1 MERGMEE
8 RRKGGKRERE
18 CARPGERPVRLSYVH
33 RQIYGGGASGA
44 ATPPDL
50 HRHVGDGAPDALE
63 RLEPVQYED
72 LYREDDVPLQ
82 DVRES
87 ALRVFVYAGIALT
100 VLFVVLGFT
109 VEIPRQISFD
119 FVLKGDQ
126 QEHVY
131 RFFEGLYV
139 EEKHVQVGSTVEQG
153 TPLMTISSPQVVA
166 MVTTYEDAVARKRI
180 FETTELPLY
189 QSRLEAFSLQKAQL
203 EAAIQE
209 HKRQKQLGWNV
220 YKAELDKLNYL
231 AEEAER
237 KYART
242 AGLAEKNLVS
252 QDDLERAKATM
263 ILAQTERAALKENR
277 LKDVGGLEAEIEAA
291 SLQQKIVTQQG
302 QEKAQEAQSQLAK
315 LENEVDQA
323 YQALHR
329 SYGDFEIEGGSL
341 LLKAPYA
348 GRIAYLTDQDR
359 DVPSGATLL
368 KILKGSSDLRA
379 YTTVPPQAI
388 GLVKPGDI
396 VVLKVATFP
405 HYEWGTLQGVI
416 QHLSLTPDENGQYP
430 CDVVITR
437 AGRLGPH
444 LQIGMN
450 GELSVLVEEKSFFR
464 YVFSHLGK
472 GYDRAV
478 G

>member
-1 MERGMEE
+1 M
-8 RRKGGKRERE
+8 RERE
-18 CARPGERPVRLSYVH
+18 KGGMDEWEHEGTGERPVRLSYVH
-33 RQIYGGGASGA
+33 RQIYGGGASGSA
-44 ATPPDL
+44 MPPDL
-50 HRHVGDGAPDALE
+50 HRHGGDGASNTLE
-63 RLEPVQYED
+63 RLEPLQYED

-82 DVRES
+82 DVRDS
-87 ALRVFVYAGIALT
+87 ALRVFVYAGIGLT
-100 VLFVVLGFT
+100 VLFIALGFT
-109 VEIPRQISFD
+109 VEIPRQLSFD
-119 FVLKGDQ
+119 FVLKGEQ
-126 QEHVY
+126 QEDVY

-139 EEKHVQVGSTVEQG
+139 EEKHVEVGSTVAAG
-153 TPLMTISSPQVVA
+153 APLLKISSPQVVE
-166 MVTTYEDAVARKRI
+166 MVTAYEDALARKRI

-189 QSRLEAFSLQKAQL
+189 QSRLEAFSLQKAQI
-203 EAAIQE
+203 ASAIEE

-220 YKAELDKLNYL
+220 YQAELDKLTYL

-237 KYART
+237 KHART

-252 QDDLERAKATM
+252 QDDLERAKAAM
-263 ILAQTERAALKENR
+263 ILAKTELAALKENR
-277 LKDVGGLEAEIEAA
+277 LKDVGELEARIEAA
-291 SLQQKIVTQQG
+291 RLQQKIVTQQG

-323 YQALHR
+323 YQALYR
-329 SYGDFEIEGGSL
+329 SYGNFEIEGGSL
-341 LLKAPYA
+341 LLKAPHA
-348 GRIAYLTDQDR
+348 GRVAYLTDQDR

-388 GLVKPGDI
+388 GFVHPGDP

-430 CDVVITR
+430 CNVAITR
-437 AGRLGPH
+437 AGKLAPH

-464 YVFSHLGK
+464 YVFSHLEE
-472 GYDRAV
+472 GYDRVV